1 MLPGAVELGGTPRD
15 ARATTLTVASAAAAE
30 QGPSREMRDN
40 PRRTPRRRADG
51 PKESPPQAFAP
62 RSSPPVVATP
72 RPQGGLAGASLIRGA
87 AAGPAGPRSRP
98 GLSPRAARP
107 TRATCGT
114 LAPLAARRGPGA
126 KERRRWWSRAAA
138 GLVAL
143 GLAGPAT
150 AEPATAEPPSAREY
164 RGPEAS
170 PEPPDDVL
178 PPSGEAKAAG
188 QGAQADQRPAQADD
202 PTSEQGITAVSVKL
216 RVFRGGDRLPSGEKL
231 RRSRGAVDGEAV
243 YTLARPAKPGEQVH
257 LLNFAETL
265 REEPKELDTI
275 TLSTYL
281 DGPFDRGRME
291 ITGHEGATRVASS
304 ENREHLSVTLAEGA
318 TELVVRY
325 RVKVPH
331 RYWPFGC
338 ARRRCSLS
346 GAVAPLPAKRA
357 TGGRYL
363 PEDGWV
369 IAPARWT
376 VDDARFAAVPSW
388 RPGSQPTKAEAEALR
403 GQEIVVA
410 EAPLSQRG
418 LASYPSVFWGPK
430 WRRTVEIHNGVRLE
444 FLHTLWRPPDH
455 YPDERRAQLYRDV
468 PGHII
473 EALKDVLDVAA
484 ATAIE
489 PPPDARMLVVQGPLR
504 STLAEAHPTS
514 LLISDQIFQIF
525 PVERFLEFHAEVV
538 ARSGFDVL
546 THAFF
551 AGRHDPSV
559 DHWLQGALAMA
570 LLDLWRARRAH
581 RDEFASDL
589 LGRLTFVPAVDNFLY
604 AGQAEFTAAY
614 FRGSEDTFAI
624 RNHPWLAFNALPTGR
639 RLYEKLRDLL
649 PASAT
654 AAFYAHLTQRPDD
667 DPIRAAQLAYGRAL
681 GWFFDQWLGPYPEV
695 DYRVAAVES
704 SRVGDR
710 WRHRITIRRDSD
722 VPLIEPVQVLATDR
736 AGENYF
742 LVWNGELGPDDAAT
756 AKGEDGQR
764 GQGSGLDAEPA
775 SGEHTFVIDTQ
786 ARLAA
791 VTVDPRSRLNEAARA
806 PVDNVDPLYNNRK
819 PAAPRFLYTGFGLNL
834 AISEF
839 LSATSPESRLGAVSG
854 FAFFEASRR
863 RDMRATGHFMIY
875 RARETAA
882 GLGAGTNIWVG
893 RKKNRKRRVGRVR
906 LFSNLELL
914 TDEGLDPRGGLRVS
928 ELVAYVHD
936 TRRFSLWP
944 DRGRRIYGLIGASQ
958 VLRLDGR
965 GDDNRYALSAE
976 AGWVELWPLAH
987 RHVLASR
994 LEASAMLPIGSEPEF
1009 RSLLRAG
1016 GIGELGA
1023 YSGNEIFGRA
1033 IAKAQLEYRHTFYD
1047 NLNVNLG
1054 HLAWLRGVGGTLFT
1068 GTASVSSCDDYSGMF
1083 GKESW
1088 YGQVGYGVTAFLR
1101 VLGVTPQFFRVDLTV
1116 PLVRRRTLC
1125 LGNVLPDYLAEQQG
1139 LSDPEVLL
1147 PPVSVNVTFLQPF

>member
-1 MLPGAVELGGTPRD
+1 MAPDVVPEGRGAADGS
-15 ARATTLTVASAAAAE
+15 SAAAAAKT
-30 QGPSREMRDN
+30 D
-40 PRRTPRRRADG
+40 
-51 PKESPPQAFAP
+51 ES
-62 RSSPPVVATP
+62 
-72 RPQGGLAGASLIRGA
+72 
-87 AAGPAGPRSRP
+87 
-98 GLSPRAARP
+98 
-107 TRATCGT
+107 
-114 LAPLAARRGPGA
+114 
-126 KERRRWWSRAAA
+126 
-138 GLVAL
+138 
-143 GLAGPAT
+143 
-150 AEPATAEPPSAREY
+150 
-164 RGPEAS
+164 
-170 PEPPDDVL
+170 
-178 PPSGEAKAAG
+178 AG
-188 QGAQADQRPAQADD
+188 QGATHAADD
-202 PTSEQGITAVSVKL
+202 PAPRAELGVASVSVKL
-216 RVFRGGDRLPSGEKL
+216 RVFRGGDRLPGGERL
-231 RRSRGAVDGEAV
+231 RRSRGAVDGEAH
-243 YTLARPAKPGEQVH
+243 YTLARPAKAGETIH

-265 REEPKELDTI
+265 REEPEGLDTI

-291 ITGHEGATRVASS
+291 VEADAGVQALTYSPDRELLTVSLEPGATRF
-304 ENREHLSVTLAEGA
+304 
-318 TELVVRY
+318 VVRY

-346 GAVAPLPAKRA
+346 GAVAPLPATPAK
-357 TGGRYL
+357 GGRYL
-363 PEDGWV
+363 PEGGWV
-369 IAPARWT
+369 IAPARWS
-376 VDDARFAAVPSW
+376 VDDVRFAEVPTW
-388 RPGSQPTKAEAEALR
+388 KPGAEPTPAEAEALR

-410 EAPLSQRG
+410 DAPLSGRG

-430 WRRTVEIHNGVRLE
+430 WRRTAEIHNGVRLE
-444 FLHTLWRPPDH
+444 FLHTLWRPRDH
-455 YPDERRAQLYRDV
+455 VPDERRAQLYRDV

-473 EALKDVLDVAA
+473 EALKDALDVAA
-484 ATAIE
+484 TTAIE
-489 PPPDARMLVVQGPLR
+489 PPPDSRMLVVQGPLR
-504 STLAEAHPTS
+504 STLAEAHPTT

-525 PVERFLEFHAEVV
+525 PVERFLEFHSEIV

-551 AGRHDPSV
+551 AGRHEASV
-559 DHWLQGALAMA
+559 DLWLQGALAMA

-639 RLYEKLRDLL
+639 RIYEKLRDLL

-654 AAFYAHLTQRPDD
+654 AELYASLTQRPDG
-667 DPIRAAQLAYGRAL
+667 DPVRAAEEAYGRTL

-695 DYRVAAVES
+695 DYRISAVES
-704 SRVGDR
+704 SPVGDG

-722 VPLIEPVQVLATDR
+722 VPLVEPVQVLATDR

-742 LVWNGELGPDDAAT
+742 LVWNGEA
-756 AKGEDGQR
+756 DGHGA
-764 GQGSGLDAEPA
+764 GQGEGLDAEPA
-775 SGEHTFVIDTQ
+775 SGEHTFVIETK
-786 ARLAA
+786 ARIAA
-791 VTVDPRSRLNEAARA
+791 VTVDPRSRLHEVARP
-806 PVDNVDPLYNNRK
+806 PVDNVDPLFNNRR
-819 PAAPRFLYTGFGLNL
+819 PAAARFLYTGFGLNL

-839 LSATSPESRLGAVSG
+839 LSATSPASRLGAVSG

-875 RARETAA
+875 RDRETAA

-914 TDEGLDPRGGLRVS
+914 TDEGLDPRGGLRIS

-944 DRGRRIYGLIGASQ
+944 DRGRRIYGLIGSSQ
-958 VLRLDGR
+958 VLRLDGV
-965 GDDNRYALSAE
+965 GDDNRYAISAE

-1016 GIGELGA
+1016 GIGELGG

-1054 HLAWLRGVGGTLFT
+1054 HLAWLRGVGGTLFA

-1083 GKESW
+1083 GRESW

-1125 LGNVLPDYLAEQQG
+1125 LGNALPDYLAEQQG
-1139 LSDPEVLL
+1139 LADPEVLL

>member
-1 MLPGAVELGGTPRD
+1 MVSDDVPEPT
-15 ARATTLTVASAAAAE
+15 
-30 QGPSREMRDN
+30 
-40 PRRTPRRRADG
+40 
-51 PKESPPQAFAP
+51 
-62 RSSPPVVATP
+62 
-72 RPQGGLAGASLIRGA
+72 GA
-87 AAGPAGPRSRP
+87 A
-98 GLSPRAARP
+98 
-107 TRATCGT
+107 
-114 LAPLAARRGPGA
+114 
-126 KERRRWWSRAAA
+126 
-138 GLVAL
+138 
-143 GLAGPAT
+143 
-150 AEPATAEPPSAREY
+150 
-164 RGPEAS
+164 PEAS
-170 PEPPDDVL
+170 PTPDQPPDQR
-178 PPSGEAKAAG
+178 K
-188 QGAQADQRPAQADD
+188 QGV
-202 PTSEQGITAVSVKL
+202 SSVSVKL
-216 RVFRGGDRLPSGEKL
+216 RVFRGGDRLPDGQKL
-231 RRSRGAVDGEAV
+231 RRSRGAVDGEAL
-243 YTLARPAKPGEQVH
+243 YTLARPAAAGETVH

-265 REEPKELDTI
+265 REEPKDLDTI

-291 ITGHEGATRVASS
+291 AEADAGVQTLTYSADRELLTVTLEPGATRF
-304 ENREHLSVTLAEGA
+304 
-318 TELVVRY
+318 VVRY

-346 GAVAPLPAKRA
+346 GAVAPLPATPA

-363 PEDGWV
+363 PEGGWV
-369 IAPARWT
+369 IAPTRWS
-376 VDDARFAAVPSW
+376 VDDVRFAEVPTW
-388 RPGSQPTKAEAEALR
+388 RPGAEPTEAEAEALR

-410 EAPLSQRG
+410 DAPLSGRG
-418 LASYPSVFWGPK
+418 LASYPAVFWGPK
-430 WRRTVEIHNGVRLE
+430 WRRTTEIHNGVRLE
-444 FLHTLWRPPDH
+444 FLHTLWRPRDH
-455 YPDERRAQLYRDV
+455 VPDERRAQIYRDV

-473 EALKDVLDVAA
+473 EALKDALDVAA
-484 ATAIE
+484 ATRIE
-489 PPPDARMLVVQGPLR
+489 PPPDSRMLVVQGPLR
-504 STLAEAHPTS
+504 STLAEAHPTT

-525 PVERFLEFHAEVV
+525 PVERFLEFHSEVV
-538 ARSGFDVL
+538 ARGGFDVL

-559 DHWLQGALAMA
+559 DLWLQGALAMA
-570 LLDLWRARRAH
+570 LLDLWRTHRAH

-654 AAFYAHLTQRPDD
+654 AAFYAHLTQRPDE
-667 DPIRAAQLAYGRAL
+667 DPVGAAEFAYGRTL

-695 DYRVAAVES
+695 DYRISAVES
-704 SRVGDR
+704 SRVGDH
-710 WRHRITIRRDSD
+710 WRHRITISRDSD

-736 AGENYF
+736 DGENHF
-742 LVWNGELGPDDAAT
+742 LVWNGEV
-756 AKGEDGQR
+756 GEDEA
-764 GQGSGLDAEPA
+764 GQGSREGLDAEPA
-775 SGEHTFVIDTQ
+775 SGDHTFVIETT
-786 ARLAA
+786 ARIAA
-791 VTVDPRSRLNEAARA
+791 VTVDPRSRLHEAAQA
-806 PVDNVDPLYNNRK
+806 PLDNVDPLFNNRR
-819 PAAPRFLYTGFGLNL
+819 PAAARILYTGFGLNL

-839 LSATSPESRLGAVSG
+839 LSATSPASRLSAVSG

-875 RARETAA
+875 RDRETAA

-893 RKKNRKRRVGRVR
+893 RKKNRKRRVGRIR

-914 TDEGLDPRGGLRVS
+914 TDEGLDQRGGLRIS

-944 DRGRRIYGLIGASQ
+944 DRGRRIYGIIGSSQ
-958 VLRLDGR
+958 VLRLDGAS
-965 GDDNRYALSAE
+965 DDNRYAISAE

-994 LEASAMLPIGSEPEF
+994 LEATAMLPIGSEPEF

-1016 GIGELGA
+1016 GIGELGG

-1047 NLNVNLG
+1047 NLNINLG
-1054 HLAWLRGVGGTLFT
+1054 HLAWLRGVGGTLFA

-1083 GKESW
+1083 GRESW

-1125 LGNVLPDYLAEQQG
+1125 LGNALPDYLAEQQG
-1139 LSDPEVLL
+1139 LADPEVLL